1 MSRNRTKTNVTEN
14 KDRALTRIND
24 LLDSLIQSDD
34 DHMLKRA
41 DLISYWIHTFSNY
54 VQSEDTFDPKYL
66 PRYKRG
72 DVIKADFGYRCK
84 NELGGRHYAIILDVS
99 NAKSS
104 GLVTVIPL
112 TSKKEN
118 KRIHSSEVDI
128 GNEIFTSLI
137 SSFDKQ
143 KKQYELDLSNSE
155 SESSRAKIS
164 NNFCI
169 LEKKRK
175 EIIGMKEG
183 SVAMIGHISTISKVR
198 IQDPI
203 NSTTGI
209 LCGVKVSHTILSMI
223 DSKIAELYMRKSKKQ
238 DKINI

>member
-14 KDRALTRIND
+14 KDRAIARIDD
-24 LLDSLIQSDD
+24 LLNSLIQSDD

-72 DVIKADFGYRCK
+72 DVIKVDFGYRCK

-143 KKQYELDLSNSE
+143 KKQFESDLSNTE

-164 NNFCI
+164 SNLCI

-223 DSKIAELYMRKSKKQ
+223 DSKIAELYMHKSKKQ

>member
-24 LLDSLIQSDD
+24 LLNSLIQSDD

-66 PRYKRG
+66 PKYKRG

-143 KKQYELDLSNSE
+143 KKQYELDLSNTE

-164 NNFCI
+164 SNFCI

-209 LCGVKVSHTILSMI
+209 LCGVKVSPTILSMI